1 VGVGAAEAQA
11 GRARLKRFRARL
23 AAPGESRYISRM
35 FPLQQIVLFGVALF
49 AATASLLLGRLLL
62 RGRAR

>member
-1 VGVGAAEAQA
+1 
-11 GRARLKRFRARL
+11 
-23 AAPGESRYISRM
+23 M
-35 FPLQQIVLFGVALF
+35 FPLQQIALFGVALF